1 MLVYAGGDY
10 TRASPMEVIA
20 FAKLAAIAGVMMC
33 TALLAGFLHYGL
45 AIFYY

>member
-1 MLVYAGGDY
+1 MLAYSGSDY

-33 TALLAGFLHYGL
+33 TAVLAAFLHYGL
-45 AIFYY
+45 AIYY